1 MDILKNLFGKPAEE
15 VKAKETQNDIKETQN
30 DIKETQ
36 NDRKSDTKS
45 DRKSDTKSNRKSN
58 RKSGNKNGGSQP
70 KGTSE
75 RKISTELIRH
85 RKSDEIKSEEKQVE
99 TQTGNRQKQTDRKS
113 ARNTRGSR
121 KSRYLTGQA
130 NKSAKTSKSGKS
142 VQSRQSV
149 EEKFQKQ
156 FLKTSLCIKAMEG
169 KCRRGQACQFAHS
182 QEDIRQRP
190 NLDKTKLCVKKSCT
204 DPGCKFA
211 HSRGELVAT
220 PNFSKTKLCHFGDKC
235 LNGDRCRYAH
245 DEDEIRARDSSGRK
259 SAKKSIPLTDIHRR
273 LGATSA
279 QQSQYSNPY
288 GGAMV
293 PQALG
298 RPFPGQQAGGNTADY
313 AQRLIWDAYM
323 LDTLYMAN
331 SLMYY

>member
-1 MDILKNLFGKPAEE
+1 MDILKTFFGKPAEE
-15 VKAKETQNDIKETQN
+15 VKADTKS
-30 DIKETQ
+30 
-36 NDRKSDTKS
+36 DRKSDTKS
-45 DRKSDTKSNRKSN
+45 DRKSDTKDDRKSARRSN
-58 RKSGNKNGGSQP
+58 RKSGNKNGGNQP

-75 RKISTELIRH
+75 RKISAELIRH
-85 RKSDEIKSEEKQVE
+85 RKSTEIKSEEKQVE
-99 TQTGNRQKQTDRKS
+99 TQTGNRQKQSDRKS

-121 KSRYLTGQA
+121 EKSRYLTGQGT
-130 NKSAKTSKSGKS
+130 KSAKTSKSGKS

-190 NLDKTKLCVKKSCT
+190 NLDKTKLCVKKDCT
-204 DPGCKFA
+204 DAGCKFA
-211 HSRGELVAT
+211 HSREELVAT

-235 LNGDRCRYAH
+235 LNGDKCRYAH
-245 DEDEIRARDSSGRK
+245 DESEILARDSSGRK
-259 SAKKSIPLTDIHRR
+259 TAKKSGRMTDIHRR
-273 LGATSA
+273 LGGTSA

-288 GGAMV
+288 MNPYGAMV

-298 RPFPGQQAGGNTADY
+298 HRYPYQQAGGYNAEY

-323 LDTLYMAN
+323 LDSLYMAN